1 MDDYN
6 KALLEAIILQ
16 NETIIKL
23 ELNILNI
30 SATLSS
36 VHISGNK
43 QIDEIIRK
51 NIKTQMDEVN
61 KSLRGLS
68 KELRDI
74 NEKYK
79 EDMDEN
85 WA

>member
-43 QIDEIIRK
+43 RIDEITRK

-68 KELRDI
+68 EELRDI

-79 EDMDEN
+79 EDMDKN
-85 WA
+85 

>member
-85 WA
+85 